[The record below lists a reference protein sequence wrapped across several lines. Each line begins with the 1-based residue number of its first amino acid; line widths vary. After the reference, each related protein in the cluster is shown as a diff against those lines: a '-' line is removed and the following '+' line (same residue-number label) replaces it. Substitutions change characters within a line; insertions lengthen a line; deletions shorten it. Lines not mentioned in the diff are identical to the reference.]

1 MKITSPAFESNG
13 SIPSQYTC
21 DGQNVSPP
29 LMIGEVPPAAKT
41 LALIVDDPDAP
52 AGDWVHWLVW
62 NIDPK
67 TAEIAEG
74 TVPPGAV
81 QGRTDFGNSRWGG
94 PCPPSGVHH
103 YQFKLY
109 ALDATLDLPETATK
123 KDLETAMNTH
133 TLEQFTLVGTYQ
145 RR

>member
-1 MKITSPAFESNG
+1 MKLTSPAFEANG

-29 LMIGEVPPAAKT
+29 LMIGEVPLAAKS

-67 TAEIAEG
+67 TAEIGEG
-74 TVPPGAV
+74 KVPAGAA
-81 QGRTDFGNSRWGG
+81 QGRTDFGNNRWGG

-109 ALDATLDLPETATK
+109 ALDSTLDLPETTTK
-123 KDLETAMNTH
+123 NDLEKAMAPH
-133 TLEQFTLVGTYQ
+133 TLERFTLVGTY
-145 RR
+145 RRR